1 MRDIRKELIEML
13 VAEVKPA
20 VGCTE
25 PVAVALACAKAK
37 ELLGEDIEE
46 NRILV
51 SPSIYKNGMCVGIPG
66 TDRLGLKISVAMGFV
81 GGHSENGLT
90 VLETLSQAEVEESE
104 KYMDTTPIDVVPAQ
118 TKDKVFIEVNLRG
131 KNNIAKV
138 VIKEKH
144 DNFVYLQKNQEVLL
158 DTGDY
163 NPEEE
168 IKVADENTTTTKKKE
183 TLMDTT
189 NVKEIVKNVE
199 NMEFEDI
206 KFLLDGVKMNL
217 EMADYG
223 LEHKAG
229 IGVGFGIKKAKEEG
243 YMADDLMTEA
253 MMLTA
258 AASDA
263 RMAGIKMPVM
273 SSNGSG
279 NHGLTAI
286 LPIVA
291 YNNKYPQ
298 SDEKLAKALAISHL
312 ITGYIKN
319 YTGRLS
325 AVCGCGV
332 AASTGSAAGIAW
344 LMDEDIA
351 HIKGAIENMIANL
364 SGMICDGAKAGCALK
379 LSSAASAA
387 IQSAIIAKQGFHVPP
402 KNGIVGDKVEQ
413 SIKNLGKVS
422 DEGMQITDEVIIDVM
437 NDINRVK

>member
-1 MRDIRKELIEML
+1 MRDIRKELIDIL
-13 VAEVKPA
+13 VSEVKPA
-20 VGCTE
+20 LGCTE

-37 ELLGEDIEE
+37 ELLGEEIVE

-66 TDRLGLKISVAMGFV
+66 TERLGLKIAVAMGFV

-90 VLETLSQAEVEESE
+90 VLETLDEAQVKESE
-104 KYMDTTPIDVVPAQ
+104 QYMDITPINVVPAQ
-118 TKDKVFIEVNLRG
+118 TKDKVFIEVDLRG
-131 KNNIAKV
+131 QNNIAKV

-163 NPEEE
+163 KHNVDA
-168 IKVADENTTTTKKKE
+168 KVVHENTTVKKE

-189 NVKEIVKNVE
+189 NVEEIIENVE
-199 NMEFEDI
+199 NMDLKDI
-206 KFLLDGVKMNL
+206 KFLLDGIKMNV
-217 EMADYG
+217 EIADYG
-223 LEHKAG
+223 LENKAG

-332 AASTGSAAGIAW
+332 AASTGASAGISW
-344 LMDEDIA
+344 LMDGEIS

-387 IQSAIIAKQGFHVPP
+387 VQSAIIAKQGFHVPA
-402 KNGIVGDKVEQ
+402 KNGIVGDKVEE

-422 DEGMQITDEVIIDVM
+422 DEGMTVTDEVIIDVM
-437 NDINRVK
+437 NDINKIK

>member
-1 MRDIRKELIEML
+1 MRDIRKELIDIL
-13 VAEVKPA
+13 IAEVKPA
-20 VGCTE
+20 LGCTE

-37 ELLGEDIEE
+37 ELLGEEIVE

-66 TDRLGLKISVAMGFV
+66 TERLGLKIAVAMGFV

-90 VLETLSQAEVEESE
+90 VLETLDETQVRESE
-104 KYMDTTPIDVVPAQ
+104 KYMDTTPIDIVPAQ
-118 TKDKVFIEVNLRG
+118 TKDKVFIEVDLRG

-144 DNFVYLQKNQEVLL
+144 DNFIYLQRNHEILL
-158 DTGDY
+158 DTGEY
-163 NPEEE
+163 NQEVDA
-168 IKVADENTTTTKKKE
+168 KAADKNTVIKKE
-183 TLMDTT
+183 TFMDTT

-199 NMEFEDI
+199 NMDLEDI

-217 EMADYG
+217 EIADYG
-223 LEHKAG
+223 LENKAG

-273 SSNGSG
+273 SLNGSG

-291 YNNKYPQ
+291 YSNKFPQ
-298 SDEKLAKALAISHL
+298 NDEKLAKALAISHL
-312 ITGYIKN
+312 VTGYIKN

-332 AASTGSAAGIAW
+332 AASTGAAAGISW
-344 LMDEDIA
+344 LMDEDIT

-379 LSSAASAA
+379 LASAASAA
-387 IQSAIIAKQGFHVPP
+387 VQSAIIAKQGFHVPP

-413 SIKNLGKVS
+413 SIRNLGKVS
-422 DEGMQITDEVIIDVM
+422 DEGMTVTDEVIIDVM
-437 NDINRVK
+437 NDINKVK

>member
-1 MRDIRKELIEML
+1 MRDIRKELIDIL
-13 VAEVKPA
+13 IAEVKPA
-20 VGCTE
+20 LGCTE

-37 ELLGEDIEE
+37 ELLGEETVE

-66 TDRLGLKISVAMGFV
+66 TERLGLKIAVAMGFV

-90 VLETLSQAEVEESE
+90 VLETLDETQVRESE
-104 KYMDTTPIDVVPAQ
+104 KYMDTTPIDIVPAQ
-118 TKDKVFIEVNLRG
+118 TKDKVFIEVDLRG

-144 DNFVYLQKNQEVLL
+144 DNFIYLQRNHEILL
-158 DTGDY
+158 DTGEY
-163 NPEEE
+163 NQEVDA
-168 IKVADENTTTTKKKE
+168 KAADKNTVIKKE
-183 TLMDTT
+183 TFMDTT

-199 NMEFEDI
+199 NMDLEDI

-217 EMADYG
+217 EIADYG
-223 LEHKAG
+223 LENKAG

-291 YNNKYPQ
+291 YSNKFPQ
-298 SDEKLAKALAISHL
+298 NDEKLAKALAISHL
-312 ITGYIKN
+312 VTGYIKN

-332 AASTGSAAGIAW
+332 AASTGAAAGISW
-344 LMDEDIA
+344 LMDEDIT

-379 LSSAASAA
+379 LASAASAA
-387 IQSAIIAKQGFHVPP
+387 VQSAIIAKQGFHVPP

-413 SIKNLGKVS
+413 SIRNLGKVS
-422 DEGMQITDEVIIDVM
+422 DEGMTVTDEVIIDVM
-437 NDINRVK
+437 NDINKVK